1 MKLIYLVTLILILTP
16 AYPKRHKK
24 HHHTSLYRRLK
35 LSMIHLKSKPKTKVQ
50 QDRKLIPT
58 LVQKAIQDCGIKAY
72 PEFKYKNVQ
81 GGDMNIILPKSRPFM
96 VYNTY
101 PIIQHKVDSNSSYLS
116 PPVLNH
122 VPSLN
127 I

>member
-1 MKLIYLVTLILILTP
+1 MKLLTLIALFLVLIP
-16 AYPKRHKK
+16 IFAKRHKA
-24 HHHTSLYRRLK
+24 HHHGSIYRRLR
-35 LSMIHLKSKPKTKVQ
+35 LSMIHLKSKPKTIIQ
-50 QDRKLIPT
+50 RDRELIPT

-72 PEFKYKNVQ
+72 PEFKYKNIQ
-81 GGDMNIILPKSRPFM
+81 GGDMNIILSKSRPFM

-116 PPVLNH
+116 PPVLNQ